1 MLKRA
6 RLTLCLT
13 ASVLAASV
21 ATAQQAPTE
30 SATATIQADKPGP
43 RMNRQVFGQF
53 AEHLGHGIY
62 DGIWVG
68 EKSKI
73 PNDHGYRRDVLEA
86 LKAIKVPMV
95 RWPGGC
101 FADEYHWRDGIGP
114 RAKRPVKINTNWG
127 GVNED
132 NAFGT
137 NEYMGFVE
145 RLGAEAYVSANLG
158 SAPPS
163 ETAQWIGI

>member
-21 ATAQQAPTE
+21 ATAQQTPTE

-73 PNDHGYRRDVLEA
+73 PNDHG
-86 LKAIKVPMV
+86 
-95 RWPGGC
+95 
-101 FADEYHWRDGIGP
+101 
-114 RAKRPVKINTNWG
+114 
-127 GVNED
+127 
-132 NAFGT
+132 
-137 NEYMGFVE
+137 
-145 RLGAEAYVSANLG
+145 
-158 SAPPS
+158 
-163 ETAQWIGI
+163 